1 MILQQMIE
9 GIKTE
14 NDMDVQRE
22 QDSTVMEM
30 GGVHVPSTFSVQEA
44 EPEVSC
50 FEIVFVLL
58 FM

>member
-1 MILQQMIE
+1 MILQQMIG

-22 QDSTVMEM
+22 QDSTVTEM
-30 GGVHVPSTFSVQEA
+30 GGVHLPSTFSAQEA

-50 FEIVFVLL
+50 FEIVFVWL

>member
-1 MILQQMIE
+1 MIG

-22 QDSTVMEM
+22 QDSTVTEM
-30 GGVHVPSTFSVQEA
+30 GGVHLPSTFSAQEA

-50 FEIVFVLL
+50 FEIVFVWL